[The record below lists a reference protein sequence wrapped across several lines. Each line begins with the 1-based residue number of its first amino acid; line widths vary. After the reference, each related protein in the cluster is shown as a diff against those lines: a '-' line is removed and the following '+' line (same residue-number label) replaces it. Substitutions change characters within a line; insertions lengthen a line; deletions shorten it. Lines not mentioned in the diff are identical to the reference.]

1 MSNNIDVSNFDRLR
15 IRLVSAD
22 DMRRWSYGEVKKAET
37 INYRSQKPERDGLFC
52 ERIFGPSKD
61 WECSCGKYRRI
72 RYKGI
77 TCERCG
83 VEVTR
88 AKVRRERM
96 GHIELAAPVS
106 HVWYAQGVAKHMST
120 LLDIK
125 YKDLERVL
133 YFVSPIITSVDNEA
147 READLPEL
155 REELTADLE
164 EFKRTRERELTEA
177 IFERDMAIALA
188 VADLDDAEIA
198 IALSKSAESRALK
211 NAVKAVDKGT
221 EGAQEKLDALLA
233 TYGLEANYPTA
244 HEMLLKLRSG
254 EIEPD
259 EDYLKYEGQALGDRL
274 RNILKDAN
282 NDLAEIEEDYEERCQ
297 IRTEAFNQF
306 TKIVPRQIFDD
317 EIVYREMARLYGPQ
331 IASDGQVR
339 DSGYFTGGMGAEN
352 VRDLL
357 GAIDLSVLQKDLRA
371 ALAKAHEAGTP
382 TSSQLVKK
390 LVKRLSVVDAFAHSG
405 IDPRWM
411 ILDVIPVMP
420 PELRPMVQLD
430 GGRFATSDLN
440 DLYRRVINRN
450 NRLKKLLDL
459 GAPDI
464 IINNEKR
471 MLQEAVDKLFDNRRD
486 DRRQVKGPSGRALK
500 SLSHTLNGKQGRF
513 RQNLLGK
520 RVDYSGRS
528 VIVGGPELKLHQCGL
543 PKYMALELFKPFVMK
558 RLVDRYAETDGR
570 EGAPNVKA
578 AKKFVERQRAIVWDV
593 LEEVIEDHPVLLNRA
608 PTLHRLGIQAFA
620 PVLVEGKAIRL
631 HPLVCTAFNAD
642 FDGDQM
648 AVHVPLSAEAQAE
661 SRVLMLSTNNIKSP
675 ANGKALATPSQ
686 DMVLGL
692 YYLTTLREPEQDKH
706 TSVFMNEDEALLAHD
721 AGEVSLQSPI
731 EVRATRPIDL
741 RDDAN
746 DKESRLV
753 EKGTRFTTTVGRLIF
768 NQSLPVDFP
777 FINYTL
783 NKNKIADIVEDLADA
798 YSTTDMGI
806 ILDEIK
812 RLGFYYVTM
821 AGITVSLYD
830 ATTPQNK
837 KEILFKYEEEARAIE
852 DAYEA
857 GTMDSDERHKLV
869 IDVWNRATD
878 EVGAA
883 MVESFDIQNPIYQ
896 MADSGARGNLK
907 QFRQLGGMRGLM
919 QSPKG
924 DVIEEPVKSNF
935 REGLTVLEYFIS
947 THGARKGLAD
957 TALGTETGGYTTR
970 RFLDFV
976 HDAIVR
982 TEDCGTH
989 EGVMTTIRARH
1000 NNELDKNLIGRVVAS
1015 DVKDKKGN
1023 VLLEAGEYV
1032 VDLEQL
1038 AAFEKAGLDKIDIRT
1053 ALTCLEGRGICQK
1066 CYGYDLSNGKPVDVG
1081 TAVGVIAAQSIGEP
1095 GTQLTMRTFHTGGV
1109 AGTDIT
1115 QGLPLVN
1122 EILESPKANR
1132 VFAVLAPQAGKVSLT
1147 KEGDKPVITITGAKN
1162 KKWSSKP
1169 LGPEHI
1175 LDVVDGDIVVAGQS
1189 LTKGRPYGPDMLEIV
1204 GREKMLRWIIHEL
1217 QSVYR
1222 GQGVELNDKH
1232 FEIIASRM
1240 LSKVK
1245 VIESGDSLFLVDS
1258 YVDRTQFLEANDKII
1273 AEGGKPAEAVDTLI
1287 GPLQIVR
1294 ASMRSLGSESFLSL
1308 ASFMWTTTVLSQA
1321 AIENR
1326 EDDLVGLKEN
1336 VILGK
1341 LIPAGTGMK
1350 RYRNVGLTYKGARIS
1365 DEANLEVAPDALR
1378 DDLLEI
1384 ESLLPEEDDWDVEEI
1399 MGSLISTDEAPFP
1412 YTWDDDEI
1420 DVSKYL
1426 GVAFDPD
1433 EMLGS
1438 SAIIGLNENEELLGV
1453 PVAEPIESPEELVN
1467 TFGTIADTPTL
1478 TEDIAAAAIE
1488 AESLTDIGVSL
1499 RWAKKLAAAGVATVG
1514 DLAGKD
1520 EDTLLHLP
1528 GVGPKAVEEVI
1539 EGLASHGL
1547 PPLNPTMLK

>member
-1 MSNNIDVSNFDRLR
+1 MSNIDVSNFDRLR
-15 IRLVSAD
+15 IRLVGAD
-22 DMRRWSYGEVKKAET
+22 DMRRWSFGEVKKAET

-52 ERIFGPSKD
+52 ERIFGPTKD

-147 READLPEL
+147 RDADLPEL

-164 EFKRTRERELTEA
+164 EFKRTRERELAET
-177 IFERDMAIALA
+177 IHERDMAIALA
-188 VADLDDAEIA
+188 VLDLSDVEIA

-211 NAVKAVDKGT
+211 NAVKAVEKGT
-221 EGAQEKLDALLA
+221 DGAQEKLDALLA

-244 HEMLLKLRSG
+244 YQMLIKLRGG

-259 EDYLKYEGQALGDRL
+259 EDFLKFEGLPLNDRL

-282 NDLAEIEEDYEERCQ
+282 NDIAEIEEDYEERCQ

-306 TKIVPRQIFDD
+306 SKIAARQIFDD

-331 IASDGQVR
+331 IASDGFVR
-339 DSGYFTGGMGAEN
+339 DAGYFTGGMGAEN

-357 GAIDLSVLQKDLRA
+357 GAIDLPALQKDLRA
-371 ALAKAHEAGTP
+371 ALAKAHAAGTP
-382 TSSQLVKK
+382 TSSQLIKK
-390 LVKRLSVVDAFAHSG
+390 LVKRLSVVDAFAHSD
-405 IDPRWM
+405 IDPRCM
-411 ILDVIPVMP
+411 VLDVIPVMP

-570 EGAPNVKA
+570 EGAANIKA

-692 YYLTTLREPEQDKH
+692 YYLTTVRANEEREHIP
-706 TSVFMNEDEALLAHD
+706 VYMNAGEALLAHD
-721 AGEVSLQSPI
+721 THTGVTLQEPI
-731 EVRATRPIDL
+731 EIRTTQDVIVRDNASDTGGRV
-741 RDDAN
+741 
-746 DKESRLV
+746 V
-753 EKGTRFTTTVGRLIF
+753 EAGSRFTTTVGTIIF
-768 NQSLPVDFP
+768 NRSIPDDFP

-783 NKNKIADIVEDLADA
+783 DKNKIADIVEELADR

-812 RLGFYYVTM
+812 RLGFHYVTM

-830 ATTPQNK
+830 ASTPSNK
-837 KEILFKYEEEARAIE
+837 KEILEKYEEEARAIE
-852 DAYEA
+852 DAYEM
-857 GTMDSDERHKLV
+857 GTMDRDERHKLI

-883 MVESFDIQNPIYQ
+883 MVENFDIYNPIYQ

-924 DVIEEPVKSNF
+924 DVIDQPVKSNF

-982 TEDCGTH
+982 IEDCETR
-989 EGVMTTIRARH
+989 EGVVTSLRARH
-1000 NNELDKNLIGRVVAS
+1000 NGELDKNLIGRVVAN
-1015 DVKDKKGN
+1015 DVKNKKGT
-1023 VLLEAGEYV
+1023 VLLGGGEYITSI
-1032 VDLEQL
+1032 DQMR
-1038 AAFEKAGLDKIDIRT
+1038 AFEEAGLDAVEIRT

-1132 VFAVLAPQAGKVSLT
+1132 VFAILAPQAGKVMLT
-1147 KEGDKPVITITGAKN
+1147 TVGDKPVITITGAKN
-1162 KKWSSKP
+1162 KKWTSKP
-1169 LGPEHI
+1169 LGNEHI
-1175 LDVVDGDIVVAGQS
+1175 IDVADGDIVEAGQA

-1204 GREKMLRWIIHEL
+1204 GRERMLRWIIHEL

-1245 VIESGDSLFLVDS
+1245 IRESGDTSFLVDS
-1258 YVDRTQFLEANDKII
+1258 YVDRTQFLEVNDRVV

-1350 RYRNVGLTYKGARIS
+1350 RYRNVGLSYKGTTIS
-1365 DEANLEVAPDALR
+1365 DEASLEVAPDALR

-1399 MGSLISTDEAPFP
+1399 MGSLLADDDAQFP
-1412 YTWDDDEI
+1412 YTWDDGEI

-1433 EMLGS
+1433 ELLGTG
-1438 SAIIGLNENEELLGV
+1438 AIIGLDENEVLLGG
-1453 PVAEPIESPEELVN
+1453 PVSFNEVLDPDAPVNPFDPIIEMP
-1467 TFGTIADTPTL
+1467 TI
-1478 TEDIAAAAIE
+1478 TEDIAAAVAE
-1488 AESLTDIGVSL
+1488 AENLTDIGVSV
-1499 RWAKKLAAAGVATVG
+1499 RWAKKFAAAGVATVG
-1514 DLAGKD
+1514 DLTGKTQTD
-1520 EDTLLHLP
+1520 LSELP
-1528 GVGPKAVEEVI
+1528 GIGPKAVEEVVA
-1539 EGLASHGL
+1539 GLAAHGL
-1547 PPLNPTMLK
+1547 DPLEQ

>member
-1 MSNNIDVSNFDRLR
+1 MSNIDVSNFDRLR
-15 IRLVSAD
+15 IRLVGAD

-52 ERIFGPSKD
+52 ERIFGPTKD

-96 GHIELAAPVS
+96 GHIELAASVS

-164 EFKRTRERELTEA
+164 EFKRTRERELAET
-177 IFERDMAIALA
+177 IHERDMAIALA
-188 VADLDDAEIA
+188 VLDLSDVEIA

-211 NAVKAVDKGT
+211 NAVKAVEKGT

-233 TYGLEANYPTA
+233 TYGLEINYPTA
-244 HEMLLKLRSG
+244 YEMLLKLRAG

-259 EDYLKYEGQALGDRL
+259 EDFLKFEGQALNDRL

-306 TKIVPRQIFDD
+306 TKIAPRQIFDD

-331 IASDGQVR
+331 IASDGVVR
-339 DSGYFTGGMGAEN
+339 DAGYFTGGMGAEN

-357 GAIDLSVLQKDLRA
+357 GAIDLPALQKDLRV

-405 IDPRWM
+405 IDPRSM
-411 ILDVIPVMP
+411 VLDVIPVMP

-486 DRRQVKGPSGRALK
+486 DRRQVKGSSGRALK

-570 EGAPNVKA
+570 EGAANIKA

-692 YYLTTLREPEQDKH
+692 YYLTTLRE
-706 TSVFMNEDEALLAHD
+706 NEDREHPPVYMNAGEALLAHD
-721 AGEVSLQSPI
+721 TYADVSLQEAVEI
-731 EVRATRPIDL
+731 RATRDVIV

-746 DKESRLV
+746 DKEGRV
-753 EKGTRFTTTVGRLIF
+753 AKAGTRFTTTVGRIIF
-768 NQSLPVDFP
+768 NRSIPEGFP
-777 FINYTL
+777 YINYTL
-783 NKNKIADIVEDLADA
+783 DKNKVADIVEELADT
-798 YSTTDMGI
+798 YSTTEMGI

-812 RLGFYYVTM
+812 RLGFHYVTM

-830 ATTPQNK
+830 ASTPTNK
-837 KEILFKYEEEARAIE
+837 KEILSKYEDEARAIE
-852 DAYEA
+852 DAYEM
-857 GTMDSDERHKLV
+857 GTMDRDERHRMI

-883 MVESFDIQNPIYQ
+883 MVENFDIYNPIYQ

-924 DVIEEPVKSNF
+924 DVIDQPVKSNF

-982 TEDCGTH
+982 IEDCGTH
-989 EGVMTTIRARH
+989 EGVVTALRARH
-1000 NNELDKNLIGRVVAS
+1000 NGELDKNLIGRVVTV

-1023 VLLEAGEYV
+1023 VLLPAGEYITTI
-1032 VDLEQL
+1032 DQL
-1038 AAFEKAGLDKIDIRT
+1038 RDFEKAGFDAIDIRT

-1132 VFAVLAPQAGKVSLT
+1132 VFAVLAPQAGKVMITS
-1147 KEGDKPVITITGAKN
+1147 EGDKPVITITGAKN
-1162 KKWSSKP
+1162 KKWTSKP
-1169 LGPEHI
+1169 LGGEHI
-1175 LDVVDGDIVVAGQS
+1175 LDVEDGDIVEAGRS

-1204 GREKMLRWIIHEL
+1204 GRERMLRWIIHEL
-1217 QSVYR
+1217 QNVYR
-1222 GQGVELNDKH
+1222 SQGVELNDKH

-1245 VIESGDSLFLVDS
+1245 VRESGDTSFLVDS
-1258 YVDRTQFLEANDKII
+1258 YVDRTQFLEINDRVV

-1350 RYRNVGLTYKGARIS
+1350 RYRNVGLSYKGTTIS
-1365 DEANLEVAPDALR
+1365 DEANIEVAPDALR

-1384 ESLLPEEDDWDVEEI
+1384 ESLAPEEDDWDVEEI
-1399 MGSLISTDEAPFP
+1399 MGSLMSEDDSQFP
-1412 YTWDDDEI
+1412 YTWDDSEI

-1433 EMLGS
+1433 EMLGTG
-1438 SAIIGLNENEELLGV
+1438 AIIGLDENEVLLGV
-1453 PVAEPIESPEELVN
+1453 APDVEEEIDPDAPANPFEVAAEML
-1467 TFGTIADTPTL
+1467 TI
-1478 TEDIAAAAIE
+1478 TEDIAGAAAE
-1488 AESLTDIGVSL
+1488 AENLTDIGVSV
-1499 RWAKKLAAAGVATVG
+1499 RWAKKFAAAGVATVG
-1514 DLAGKD
+1514 DLTGKT
-1520 EDTLLHLP
+1520 EAELLELP
-1528 GVGPKAVEEVI
+1528 GVGPKAVDELVA
-1539 EGLASHGL
+1539 GLAAHGL
-1547 PPLNPTMLK
+1547 EPLG